1 MRRECRERFP
11 RHRGWAIPTVIIDLR
26 NNVLLFDSEP
36 LPRSNQRV
44 TNQKVLIGEAYMSVF
59 AYTFDNK
66 STSLPDNYYHSHSM
80 GPLSIMM
87 TWALIQ
93 YEDGIL
99 PV

>member
-1 MRRECRERFP
+1 MRRECRERF
-11 RHRGWAIPTVIIDLR
+11 RFRTITQVKPTG
-26 NNVLLFDSEP
+26 NES
-36 LPRSNQRV
+36 
-44 TNQKVLIGEAYMSVF
+44 KVFIGEAYMSVF